1 MPVFSVAEMKR
12 RFAGVLR
19 GLEDRKLDGLFLH
32 SADNVYYISGV
43 PLLSAWGRPMWAALG
58 RSKAASSGGGAAS
71 SPSGAAVDRD
81 WAACVIGAELEKEN
95 MEGNTWFEEIR
106 VYTDDENVWQASLR
120 LAVDFIRQRC
130 PRVSRL
136 GVERSLLPVGILEG
150 LQAAFSGAEFV
161 EAGDLL
167 AELRLVKSGEE
178 LSLLRVGAD
187 VAKIGANAFLEAIS
201 ENVTEITVAARA
213 VLEMDRAL
221 GALFP
226 DGATSAYAYSH
237 FGDHTLT
244 PHHHPTGR
252 RLRRGDVV
260 ALNVFPVVWGYCMEL
275 ERTFVFGTPTLEQ
288 ERALSAVNEAFEAA
302 KARVVPGASMADL
315 DRLTRDLLKSRGFD
329 RYIRHGTGHAH
340 GIMIGAAG
348 REEPGELRVYNQRR
362 LEPGMVNS
370 VEPGVYIPG
379 LGGFRHSDVMLITE
393 EGAVCLTTFP
403 RDIHYRG

>member
-1 MPVFSVAEMKR
+1 M
-12 RFAGVLR
+12 
-19 GLEDRKLDGLFLH
+19 
-32 SADNVYYISGV
+32 
-43 PLLSAWGRPMWAALG
+43 
-58 RSKAASSGGGAAS
+58 
-71 SPSGAAVDRD
+71 
-81 WAACVIGAELEKEN
+81 
-95 MEGNTWFEEIR
+95 
-106 VYTDDENVWQASLR
+106 
-120 LAVDFIRQRC
+120 
-130 PRVSRL
+130 
-136 GVERSLLPVGILEG
+136 
-150 LQAAFSGAEFV
+150 
-161 EAGDLL
+161 
-167 AELRLVKSGEE
+167 KSGEE

-315 DRLTRDLLKSRGFD
+315 DRLTRDL
-329 RYIRHGTGHAH
+329 
-340 GIMIGAAG
+340 
-348 REEPGELRVYNQRR
+348 
-362 LEPGMVNS
+362 
-370 VEPGVYIPG
+370 VEPGVSIPD
-379 LGGFRHSDVMLITE
+379 LSGFRHSDVMLVTE
-393 EGAVCLTTFP
+393 EGASPSLGSYGLADWARRTSDRAATSRRTASSGRRSWCPSSGALQVWFSVL
-403 RDIHYRG
+403 